1 MSYIPRTALKLID
14 KKLKEGTQYYFALL
28 YVADQFDLNTN
39 ELRKAHEKRSKAG
52 ELLNDALLALGMLS
66 AFLCPVFFYLLA
78 RA

>member
-1 MSYIPRTALKLID
+1 MNHIPRTALKLID
-14 KKLKEGTQYYFALL
+14 KKMKEGAQYYFALL
-28 YVADQFDLNTN
+28 YVADRFDLNTN

-78 RA
+78 KA